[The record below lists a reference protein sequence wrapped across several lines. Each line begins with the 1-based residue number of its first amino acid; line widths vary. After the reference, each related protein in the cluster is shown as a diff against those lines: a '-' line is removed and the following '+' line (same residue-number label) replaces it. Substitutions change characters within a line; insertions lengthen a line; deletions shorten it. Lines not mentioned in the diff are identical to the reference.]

1 MGFYIDINNKL
12 LYNIFNNAVCLA
24 VAKRGAENE
33 IKEVIGLKRRI
44 RLFSSDKTIIFEK
57 IKEAF
62 SSVLP
67 ITLIMLVLCFFI
79 TPVDSG
85 MFLSF
90 IVGAFL
96 LIVGMGIFTLG
107 ADIGMTPIGE
117 YVGSTVVKS
126 KKIWIIMPVYFVV
139 GVLIT
144 IAEPDLHVLANILNG
159 TVDFW
164 VLIWA
169 VGIGLGVFLVIA
181 VLRIIVKLKLS
192 YLLLLCY
199 VAVFVLSMFV
209 PSAFVPLAFDSGGV
223 TTGPMSVPFIIALG
237 TGIVSIRSDK
247 KAEEDGFG
255 LTALCSI
262 GPIIA
267 VMILGVI
274 FKPTEI
280 LSPEYPSNN
289 VAKSSE
295 LFTLFISNFPTYM
308 EEVGIALLPIVA
320 LFLLTMIFGAKI
332 GKAEL
337 IRIFVGVIYTYIG
350 LVLFL
355 TGVNVGF
362 LPVGAFIG
370 SALGSLPHAWIIV
383 PIGMVIGFFIVAA
396 EPAVHVLTNQVYEVT
411 SGSVPKKALSLSLMI
426 GVAVSV
432 GLAMLR
438 ILLNIPILY
447 FLIPGYGIAL
457 ILTFFVP
464 DMFTAIA
471 FDAGGVASGAMT
483 SSFVLPL
490 AIGACSAMGG
500 NIALEGFGV
509 VAMVAMTPLITIQLL
524 GLIFRVKTKAV
535 SEVQETESQ
544 EEIIL
549 E

>member
-1 MGFYIDINNKL
+1 M
-12 LYNIFNNAVCLA
+12 
-24 VAKRGAENE
+24 
-33 IKEVIGLKRRI
+33 KRRI
-44 RLFSSDKTIIFEK
+44 GLFFPDKTVIFDK

-67 ITLIMLVLCFFI
+67 ITLIVLLLCFFV

-96 LIVGMGIFTLG
+96 LVVGMGVFSLG
-107 ADIGMTPIGE
+107 ADVGMTPIGE
-117 YVGSTVVKS
+117 YVGSTVVKT
-126 KKIWIIMPVYFVV
+126 KKIWIIMPIYFVV

-144 IAEPDLHVLANILNG
+144 IAEPDLHVLANILDG

-164 VLIWA
+164 ALIWA

-181 VLRIIVKLKLS
+181 VLRTIIKLKLS
-192 YLLLLCY
+192 YLLILCY
-199 VAVFVLSMFV
+199 TAVFVLSAFV

-237 TGIVSIRSDK
+237 TGMVSIRSDK
-247 KAEEDGFG
+247 NAEEDGFG

-262 GPIIA
+262 GPIIS

-274 FKPTEI
+274 FNPTEI
-280 LSPEYPSNN
+280 KEPVYDTTR
-289 VAKSSE
+289 VATSSQ
-295 LFTLFISNFPTYM
+295 LFTTFVSQFPTYLK
-308 EEVGIALLPIVA
+308 EVGIALLPIVS
-320 LFLLTMIFGAKI
+320 LFFLTTLFGAKV
-332 GKAEL
+332 GKAEYK
-337 IRIFVGVIYTYIG
+337 RILVGVAYTFIG

-362 LPVGAFIG
+362 LPLGAKIG
-370 SALGSLPHAWIIV
+370 SMIGELNHSWIIV
-383 PIGMVIGFFIVAA
+383 PIGVIIGFFIVAA
-396 EPAVHVLTNQVYEVT
+396 EPAVHVLTNQVFEVT
-411 SGSVPKKALSLSLMI
+411 SGKIPKKALSFSLMI
-426 GVAVSV
+426 GVAFSV

-438 ILLNIPILY
+438 IVLNIPIMY
-447 FLIPGYGIAL
+447 FLIPGYGLAL

-490 AIGACSAMGG
+490 AIGFCSAMGG
-500 NIALEGFGV
+500 NIALEGFGM
-509 VAMVAMTPLITIQLL
+509 VAMVAMTPLITIQIL
-524 GLIFRVKTKAV
+524 GLIFRVKTQTA
-535 SEVQETESQ
+535 STEKEQTSQ

-549 E
+549 D